1 MNNRAEAFKKKALQY
16 ERAAN
21 MATDADACRMY
32 LGLARQLRVMA
43 EQGRILARVDHR
55 ARYRS
60 PAPFF
65 TGLKAARAE
74 SLRSCH

>member
-21 MATDADACRMY
+21 MGTDADACRMY

-43 EQGRILARVDHR
+43 EQAEAFERTASLLQGIWCRWSDICATG
-55 ARYRS
+55 
-60 PAPFF
+60 AP
-65 TGLKAARAE
+65 
-74 SLRSCH
+74 